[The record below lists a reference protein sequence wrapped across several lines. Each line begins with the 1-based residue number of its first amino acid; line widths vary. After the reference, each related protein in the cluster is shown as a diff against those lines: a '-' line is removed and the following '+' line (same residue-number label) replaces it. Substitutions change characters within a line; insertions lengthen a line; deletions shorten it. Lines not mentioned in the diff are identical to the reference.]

1 MRSLVAKLI
10 AVTALALG
18 CVACTDPCLAVCE
31 EARGCPDADPEVDCE
46 ELCAEAAEQAGN
58 CEAEL
63 EAVQDCEATQVDVCA
78 PIVELC
84 AAEATA
90 LQACVAPPK

>member
-1 MRSLVAKLI
+1 MKLLRFLISVSALVFGS
-10 AVTALALG
+10 VG
-18 CVACTDPCLAVCE
+18 CADPCLAVCE
-31 EARGCPDADPEVDCE
+31 EFRGCPDADPEVDCE
-46 ELCAEAAEQAGN
+46 ALCADAAEQAGS

-63 EAVQDCEATQVDVCA
+63 EAVQECEATQVDVCT

-90 LQACVAPPK
+90 LQACVAPSN

>member
-1 MRSLVAKLI
+1 M
-10 AVTALALG
+10 G
-18 CVACTDPCLAVCE
+18 CADPGLAVCE
-31 EARGCPDADPEVDCE
+31 ELRGCPDADPEVDCE
-46 ELCAEAAEQAGN
+46 ALCADAAEQAGS

-63 EAVQDCEATQVDVCA
+63 EAVQECEATQVDVCT

-90 LQACVAPPK
+90 IQACVAPSN

>member
-1 MRSLVAKLI
+1 MRLLRFLI
-10 AVTALALG
+10 PVSALAFGSVG
-18 CVACTDPCLAVCE
+18 CADPCLAVCE
-31 EARGCPDADPEVDCE
+31 EVRGCPDADTEVDCE
-46 ELCAEAAEQAGN
+46 ELCAEAAEQAGS

-63 EAVQDCEATQVDVCA
+63 EAVQECEATQVDVCA

-90 LQACVAPPK
+90 LQACVGPTK